1 MKRSSFAVTSIL
13 FICWLAALLMAGC
26 SSAPATSSSTA
37 SESVGSAA
45 VYEAAS
51 SASAEVS
58 STEAA
63 TEPESASADQAVSE
77 SAQASSDQ
85 AASESAQASA
95 EQATPESAPDSE
107 SAQASADQEASASP
121 SAAEPAPSSES
132 TSVSAS
138 ADPAREAAQ
147 AAMDNG
153 YQVFEGTVR
162 VVDAEQ
168 LIALQGVDIDPA
180 AASGGGEYAVLVF
193 DQPIMVS
200 GMSADG
206 TGMTRRSAS
215 MMGVAEYTEYSSFVV
230 EYGNLE
236 TWRDLDGQ
244 HATIAVLADDIMF
257 PSDVRLPIGE
267 PSASAVTLL

>member
-45 VYEAAS
+45 VSEAAS

-85 AASESAQASA
+85 AA
-95 EQATPESAPDSE
+95 SE